1 MSEKD
6 NSHIYYIAS
15 GGYRYFVEADN
26 QYDVVQLGKK
36 LFSAPE
42 VGPCQTRVSDNELIR
57 KVGGCWHF
65 PAAYEPL
72 NERERKVTA

>member
-1 MSEKD
+1 M
-6 NSHIYYIAS
+6 IYYIAN
-15 GGYRYFVEADN
+15 GGLRYFVEADN

-57 KVGGCWHF
+57 KIGGKWAVP
-65 PAAYEPL
+65 PAYRPL
-72 NERERKVTA
+72 TQLEMDVFK

>member
-1 MSEKD
+1 M
-6 NSHIYYIAS
+6 IYYIAS

-42 VGPCQTRVSDNELIR
+42 VGPCQTRVGDNYLIR
-57 KVGGCWHF
+57 KVDGHWQF
-65 PAAYEPL
+65 PAAYQPL

>member
-26 QYDVVQLGKK
+26 QYDVVQLGKNYSPPPK
-36 LFSAPE
+36 L
-42 VGPCQTRVSDNELIR
+42 GRVR
-57 KVGGCWHF
+57 
-65 PAAYEPL
+65 PAS
-72 NERERKVTA
+72 VTMS

>member
-1 MSEKD
+1 M
-6 NSHIYYIAS
+6 IYYIAS

-57 KVGGCWHF
+57 KVDGHWQF
-65 PAAYEPL
+65 PASYQPL
-72 NERERKVTA
+72 NERERKVTV